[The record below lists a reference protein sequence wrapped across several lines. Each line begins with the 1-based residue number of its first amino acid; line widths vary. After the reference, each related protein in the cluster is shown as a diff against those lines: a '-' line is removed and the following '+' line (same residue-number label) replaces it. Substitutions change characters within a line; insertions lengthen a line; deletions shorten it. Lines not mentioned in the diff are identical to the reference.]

1 MKKPTSIFVVVQ
13 SAVYRH
19 DVGPYAFDLET
30 AIDLAKARQL
40 LEKDAHHD
48 FDVLEL
54 REGSLED
61 GQVRAVVKGIYTK
74 IEASRENGWKRY
86 EHTGRQTVEM
96 VEVE

>member
-1 MKKPTSIFVVVQ
+1 MKKPASIFVVVQ
-13 SAVYRH
+13 QGVYRH

-54 REGSLED
+54 KEGSLED
-61 GQVRAVVKGIYTK
+61 GDVRATVKGIYTK
-74 IEASRENGWKRY
+74 IEATRENGWRRF
-86 EHTGRQTVEM
+86 EHTGQQTVEFAK
-96 VEVE
+96 